1 MAIENDKIIGYAYA
15 GAYRERAAYDWV
27 VELSIYLD
35 ENERQHGAGSAL
47 YQKLLTALSVLNYQ
61 RAYACITY
69 PNPASVAFHKK
80 FGFEQIG
87 LFPKAGYKF
96 EQWYGIVW
104 LERSLQTTDKVTAI
118 KLLTDLSENELEKK
132 SWLISQD
139 FFYYFIEK
147 VKHFVFGKKNIKIK
161 LNKLK
166 VERKKKNEQIYLVHF
181 YPRPDFCRTI
191 DSYWF

>member
-1 MAIENDKIIGYAYA
+1 MLF
-15 GAYRERAAYDWV
+15 R
-27 VELSIYLD
+27 S
-35 ENERQHGAGSAL
+35 QHGAGSAL

-118 KLLTDLSENELEKK
+118 KLLTDLSENELEKI
-132 SWLISQD
+132 LA
-139 FFYYFIEK
+139 
-147 VKHFVFGKKNIKIK
+147 N
-161 LNKLK
+161 
-166 VERKKKNEQIYLVHF
+166 
-181 YPRPDFCRTI
+181 
-191 DSYWF
+191 

>member
-69 PNPASVAFHKK
+69 PNPASVAFHKN
-80 FGFEQIG
+80 
-87 LFPKAGYKF
+87 L
-96 EQWYGIVW
+96 V
-104 LERSLQTTDKVTAI
+104 
-118 KLLTDLSENELEKK
+118 
-132 SWLISQD
+132 
-139 FFYYFIEK
+139 
-147 VKHFVFGKKNIKIK
+147 
-161 LNKLK
+161 LNKL
-166 VERKKKNEQIYLVHF
+166 
-181 YPRPDFCRTI
+181 DFFQKRVI
-191 DSYWF
+191 SLNNGMVLFG

>member
-1 MAIENDKIIGYAYA
+1 MEFRLAKKSDAKRLLEIYKPYVEKTAITFEYEVPTIAEFEKRIEKIGSRYPYIVAIENDKIIGYAYA

-47 YQKLLTALSVLNYQ
+47 YQKLLTSLSVLNYQ

-118 KLLTDLSENELEKK
+118 KLLTDLPENELEKI
-132 SWLISQD
+132 LA
-139 FFYYFIEK
+139 
-147 VKHFVFGKKNIKIK
+147 N
-161 LNKLK
+161 
-166 VERKKKNEQIYLVHF
+166 
-181 YPRPDFCRTI
+181 
-191 DSYWF
+191 